1 MDTMDSPEW
10 LPDKAIEEL
19 TLKRALA
26 KIEDSL
32 TLAGDLFKDCAPIA
46 AMSIC
51 HMAIHSPT
59 DNVRLAA
66 AKHVVDRAMGT
77 PAPTPKME
85 REKPIWEEL
94 FDSVTTTKQSE
105 I

>member
-1 MDTMDSPEW
+1 MDSPEW

-19 TLKRALA
+19 TLKRALS
-26 KIEDSL
+26 KIENSL
-32 TLAGDLFKDCAPIA
+32 TLASDIFKDCAPIA

-59 DNVRLAA
+59 EQIRLAA
-66 AKHVVDRAMGT
+66 GKHVVDRAMGT
-77 PAPTPKME
+77 PAPTPRIE
-85 REKPIWEEL
+85 RDKPIWEDL
-94 FDSVTTTKQSE
+94 FESVKQE